1 MFQKLFYFSKF
12 EVLKNSQKQKMN
24 KILVTGG
31 LGYIGSHTVVALQNA
46 GYEVVIIDDLSNTEI
61 GVLDRITSIT
71 GIKPSYFEID
81 LKDQEKVNEFF
92 KSNKIDGIINFAA
105 HKAVGESVEKPLMYY
120 RNNLLGLINL
130 LDAMKDFDTDNI
142 IFSSSCTVYGQ
153 ADKMP
158 IDEQTPL
165 KKPESPYG
173 KTKQMGEEILEDFSS
188 AFDKNVICLRYF
200 NPVGAHPTAK
210 IGELPKGIPNNLI
223 PYVTQTAAGIR
234 QALSVW
240 GDDYPTRDGTAIRDY
255 IDVNDLADAHVKAVT
270 RLIEKKNQTKLEFFN
285 LGTGTGS
292 TVLEVVHAFEDA
304 NHLKLNYE
312 IKDRRA
318 GDIIEA
324 YANNSL
330 AEKELGWKPETTLAE
345 SMRTAWE
352 WQKSLEK

>member
-1 MFQKLFYFSKF
+1 MS
-12 EVLKNSQKQKMN
+12 

-61 GVLDRITSIT
+61 GVLNKITSIT
-71 GIKPSYFEID
+71 GTKPTYFEID

-92 KSNKIDGIINFAA
+92 KTNKIDGIINFAA

-173 KTKQMGEEILEDFSS
+173 KTKQMGEEILEDFSA

-234 QALSVW
+234 EALSVW

-270 RLIEKKNQTKLEFFN
+270 RLIEYKNKAKLEFFN

-304 NHLKLNYE
+304 NDLKLKYE
-312 IKDRRA
+312 IKERRA

-330 AEKELGWKPETTLAE
+330 AEKELGWKPETKLSE

>member
-1 MFQKLFYFSKF
+1 
-12 EVLKNSQKQKMN
+12 MN

-61 GVLDRITSIT
+61 DVLDRITSIT

-81 LKDQEKVNEFF
+81 LKSQEVVNDFF
-92 KSNKIDGIINFAA
+92 KFNKIDGIINFAA

-158 IDEQTPL
+158 IDEETPL

-173 KTKQMGEEILEDFSS
+173 KTKKMGEEILEDFSA

-210 IGELPKGIPNNLI
+210 IGELPKGITNNLI

-234 QALSVW
+234 ESLSVW

-255 IDVNDLADAHVKAVT
+255 IDVNDLADAHVKAIT

-304 NHLKLNYE
+304 NDVKLNYE
-312 IKDRRA
+312 IKERRA

-324 YANNSL
+324 YANNAL
-330 AEKELGWKPETTLAE
+330 AEKELGWKPETKLSE

>member
-1 MFQKLFYFSKF
+1 
-12 EVLKNSQKQKMN
+12 MN

-61 GVLDRITSIT
+61 DVLDRITSIT

-81 LKDQEKVNEFF
+81 LKSQEVVNDFF
-92 KSNKIDGIINFAA
+92 KFNKIDGIINFAA

-158 IDEQTPL
+158 IDEETPL

-173 KTKQMGEEILEDFSS
+173 KTKKMGEEILEDFSA

-234 QALSVW
+234 ESLSVW

-255 IDVNDLADAHVKAVT
+255 IDVNDLAEAHVKAIT
-270 RLIEKKNQTKLEFFN
+270 RLIENKNQTKLEFFN

-292 TVLEVVHAFEDA
+292 TVLEV
-304 NHLKLNYE
+304 
-312 IKDRRA
+312 
-318 GDIIEA
+318 
-324 YANNSL
+324 
-330 AEKELGWKPETTLAE
+330 
-345 SMRTAWE
+345 
-352 WQKSLEK
+352 

>member
-1 MFQKLFYFSKF
+1 
-12 EVLKNSQKQKMN
+12 MN

-31 LGYIGSHTVVALQNA
+31 LGYIGSHTVVALQKA
-46 GYEVVIIDDLSNTEI
+46 GYEVVIIDDLSNTDI
-61 GVLDRITSIT
+61 GVLERISSIS
-71 GIKPSYFEID
+71 GIIPSYFEID
-81 LKDQEKVNEFF
+81 LKVQADVNEFF
-92 KSNKIDGIINFAA
+92 KSNQIDGIINFAA
-105 HKAVGESVEKPLMYY
+105 YKAVGESVEKPLMYY

-130 LDAMKDFDTDNI
+130 LDAMKDYDTDNI

-158 IDEQTPL
+158 INEQTPL

-173 KTKQMGEEILEDFSS
+173 KTKQMGEEILEDFS
-188 AFDKNVICLRYF
+188 AACDKNVICLRYF

-234 QALSVW
+234 EALSVW

-255 IDVNDLADAHVKAVT
+255 IDVNDLADAHVKAIT
-270 RLIEKKNQTKLEFFN
+270 RLIENKNKQKLEFFN

-304 NHLKLNYE
+304 NDLKLNYQ
-312 IKDRRA
+312 IKERRA

-324 YANNSL
+324 YADNSF
-330 AEKELGWKPETTLAE
+330 AEKELGWKPETKLAE

>member
-1 MFQKLFYFSKF
+1 
-12 EVLKNSQKQKMN
+12 MN

-61 GVLDRITSIT
+61 DVLDRITSIT

-81 LKDQEKVNEFF
+81 LKSQEVVNDFF
-92 KSNKIDGIINFAA
+92 KFNKIDGIINFAA

-130 LDAMKDFDTDNI
+130 LDAMKDFDIDNI

-158 IDEQTPL
+158 IDEETPL

-173 KTKQMGEEILEDFSS
+173 KSKKMGEEILEDFSA

-234 QALSVW
+234 ESLSVW

-255 IDVNDLADAHVKAVT
+255 IDVNDLADAHVKAIT

-304 NHLKLNYE
+304 NDVKLNYE
-312 IKDRRA
+312 IKERRA

-324 YANNSL
+324 YANNAL
-330 AEKELGWKPETTLAE
+330 AEKELGWKPETKLSE

>member
-1 MFQKLFYFSKF
+1 MS
-12 EVLKNSQKQKMN
+12 

-31 LGYIGSHTVVALQNA
+31 LGYIGSHTVVALQSA
-46 GYEVVIIDDLSNTEI
+46 GYEVVVIDDLSNTEI
-61 GVLDRITSIT
+61 DFLDRIAAIT
-71 GIKPSYFEID
+71 TVKPAFFEID
-81 LKDQEKVNEFF
+81 LKNQEKVNEFF
-92 KSNKIDGIINFAA
+92 KTNKIDGIINFAA

-158 IDEQTPL
+158 IDEQTSL

-188 AFDKNVICLRYF
+188 AFNKNVICLRYF

-234 QALSVW
+234 ETLSVW

-270 RLIEKKNQTKLEFFN
+270 RLIENKNKHKLEFFN

-292 TVLEVVHAFEDA
+292 TVLEVVHAFEEA
-304 NHLKLNYE
+304 NDLKLNYQ
-312 IKDRRA
+312 IKERRA

-324 YANNSL
+324 YADNSF
-330 AEKELGWKPETTLAE
+330 AEKELGWKPKTPLAE

>member
-1 MFQKLFYFSKF
+1 MS
-12 EVLKNSQKQKMN
+12 

-61 GVLDRITSIT
+61 DVLDRITSIT

-81 LKDQEKVNEFF
+81 LKSQEVVNDFF
-92 KSNKIDGIINFAA
+92 KFNKIDGIINFAA

-158 IDEQTPL
+158 IDEEKTL
-165 KKPESPYG
+165 KKPESPYR
-173 KTKQMGEEILEDFSS
+173 KTKKMGEEILEDFSA

-234 QALSVW
+234 ESLSVW

-255 IDVNDLADAHVKAVT
+255 IDVNDLADAHVKAIT

-304 NHLKLNYE
+304 NDVKLNYE
-312 IKDRRA
+312 IKERRA

-324 YANNSL
+324 YANNAL
-330 AEKELGWKPETTLAE
+330 AEKELGWKSEAKLSE

>member
-1 MFQKLFYFSKF
+1 MS
-12 EVLKNSQKQKMN
+12 

-61 GVLDRITSIT
+61 GVLDKITSIT
-71 GIKPSYFEID
+71 GTKPTYFEID

-92 KSNKIDGIINFAA
+92 KTNKIDGIINFAA

-120 RNNLLGLINL
+120 RNNILGLINL

-173 KTKQMGEEILEDFSS
+173 KTKQMGEEILEDFSA

-234 QALSVW
+234 EALSVW

-270 RLIEKKNQTKLEFFN
+270 RLIENKNKAKLEFFN

-304 NHLKLNYE
+304 NDLKLKYE
-312 IKDRRA
+312 IKERRA

-330 AEKELGWKPETTLAE
+330 AEKELGWKPETKLSE

>member
-1 MFQKLFYFSKF
+1 
-12 EVLKNSQKQKMN
+12 MN

-61 GVLDRITSIT
+61 DVLDRITSIT

-81 LKDQEKVNEFF
+81 LKSQEVVNDFF
-92 KSNKIDGIINFAA
+92 KFNKIDGIINFAA

-158 IDEQTPL
+158 IDEETPL

-173 KTKQMGEEILEDFSS
+173 KTKKMGEEILEDFSA

-234 QALSVW
+234 ESLSVW

-255 IDVNDLADAHVKAVT
+255 IDVNDLADAHVKAIT

-304 NHLKLNYE
+304 NDVKLNYE
-312 IKDRRA
+312 IKERRA

-324 YANNSL
+324 YANNAL
-330 AEKELGWKPETTLAE
+330 AEKELGWKPETKLSE